1 MDQLK
6 TLNRWVLVAALAAVS
21 LFNHYMAITAAIM
34 VGVLFMGLDERRNFR
49 LLALLGLIAIIAV
62 SAPSLPLRIFFA
74 VSSCV
79 ICLFMIRQGVTDNL
93 TVAIFIALAGG
104 IILSAAL
111 LLAFGSEPWVHLE
124 QQVRELTG
132 QIQQA
137 MTTDKAAADPEVQ
150 ESLARSERLLLYLLP
165 GEILLETLG
174 AIFIGILVFRQTGR
188 YSSEFEL
195 GQGSFNEYR
204 FNDNLVWLLIVAM
217 TAFLLGPEASL
228 IRKVGAN
235 GLYFMSIMYVIRG
248 LAVIFGLISRQ
259 GNSPV
264 LKALVLITCFPP
276 LCIMHLMFGV
286 LDTWIDF
293 RRRADEASK

>member
-6 TLNRWVLVAALAAVS
+6 TLNRWVLIAALAAVS

-34 VGVLFMGLDERRNFR
+34 VGSLFMGLDERRNIR
-49 LLALLGLIAIIAV
+49 LFALLGVIALVAV
-62 SAPSLPLRIFFA
+62 SAPSLPLRTFFA
-74 VSSCV
+74 VSSCI
-79 ICLFMIRQGVTDNL
+79 ICMFLIRQGITDNL
-93 TVAIFIALAGG
+93 TLAVFISLAGG
-104 IILSAAL
+104 VILSAAL

-124 QQVRELTG
+124 QQIRELTG

-137 MTTDKAAADPEVQ
+137 MTTDKAATDPEMQ
-150 ESLARSERLLLYLLP
+150 ESLARSERMLIYLLP

-174 AIFIGILVFRQTGR
+174 AIFIGILVFRKTGK
-188 YSSEFEL
+188 YASGFEL

-204 FNDNLVWLLIVAM
+204 FSDNIVWILIIAM
-217 TAFLLGPEASL
+217 IAFLLGPETSL
-228 IRKVGAN
+228 IRKAGAN
-235 GLYFMSIMYVIRG
+235 GLYFMSVLYIVRG
-248 LAVIFGLISRQ
+248 LAVIFGLIYRQ
-259 GNSPV
+259 GNSAL

-293 RRRADEASK
+293 RARADESSK